1 MTMQSQNLLNLFTDG
16 VQDGKVSFEEFLVIK
31 WLVNILEN
39 STSHHP
45 NLANFDCFFS
55 WFNPAVLTMVN

>member
-16 VQDGKVSFEEFLVIK
+16 VQDGQVSFEEFLVIK

-39 STSHHP
+39 
-45 NLANFDCFFS
+45 
-55 WFNPAVLTMVN
+55 